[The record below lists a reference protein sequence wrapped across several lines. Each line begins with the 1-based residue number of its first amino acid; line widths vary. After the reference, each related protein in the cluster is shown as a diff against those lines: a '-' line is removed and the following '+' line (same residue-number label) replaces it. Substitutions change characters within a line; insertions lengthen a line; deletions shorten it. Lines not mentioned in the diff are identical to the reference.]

1 MIEYVRG
8 ELTGK
13 DPATAIVEA
22 CGIGY
27 RLLIPLSTYD
37 KLPRIGSEVKLLA
50 YHDVREESETLFG
63 FAGADEREM
72 FVRLT
77 GVSGVGPKIAL
88 AILSGSST
96 GELAMAIAT
105 GDYKRISAIRGVGK
119 KTAEKICIE
128 LKDKVDRFVMRP
140 GDGGGV
146 SPAVRD
152 ALAALRSLGF
162 SEEVSTKMV
171 SGVIAADPALDDV
184 EKIIKLALSGK

>member
-50 YHDVREESETLFG
+50 YHDVREDSETLFG

>member
-50 YHDVREESETLFG
+50 FHDVREESETLFG